1 MKDVQKH
8 ESWGVVG
15 LYHQH
20 HGGRELFGSDVTN
33 HSTICLKIK
42 TAQCSREL
50 GRDWIMGGET
60 LIEVSLSANQ
70 FADMLTNTNIGDG
83 VPCTIEYVR
92 GIGSIQ
98 YKPQKPKL
106 EVIEEERDLLA
117 ESVVENI
124 LASITKIE
132 ELVKNKILSKKA
144 GDDIISTMRK
154 AYSDLVGNNMEFY
167 KKQAKQEIENLVV
180 EAKRQVQEYVDNKI
194 YSTGLQMLKEGFNSP
209 TLLGKNTSENT
220 NSEFD

>member
-1 MKDVQKH
+1 MQIVNSEKH
-8 ESWGVVG
+8 ESWGVIG
-15 LYHQH
+15 LYHQY

-50 GRDWIMGGET
+50 GRDWIMGDET

-124 LASITKIE
+124 LASISTVE
-132 ELVKNKILSKKA
+132 GLVKSKKLSKGA
-144 GDDIISTMRK
+144 GDNLIFTMRK
-154 AYSDLVGNNMEFY
+154 AYSDLVGGGKEFY
-167 KKQAKQEIENLVV
+167 KKQAKQEVESMVT
-180 EAKRQVQEYVDNKI
+180 EAKRQVQEYVDSKI
-194 YSTGLQMLKEGFNSP
+194 YSTGLQMLKDGYTP
-209 TLLGKNTSENT
+209 PQLLDGEAGVDNGGK
-220 NSEFD
+220 

>member
-1 MKDVQKH
+1 MKDSEKH

-20 HGGRELFGSDVTN
+20 HCGRELFGSDVTN

-50 GRDWIMGGET
+50 GRDWIMGDET
-60 LIEVSLSANQ
+60 LIEISLSANQ

-124 LASITKIE
+124 KASITMVE
-132 ELVKNKILSKKA
+132 ELVKNKKISKVA
-144 GDDIISTMRK
+144 GDNLIFTMRK
-154 AYSDLVGNNMEFY
+154 AYSDLVGGGKEFY
-167 KKQAKQEIENLVV
+167 KKQAKQEVESMVT
-180 EAKRQVQEYVDNKI
+180 EAKRQVQEYVDSKI
-194 YSTGLQMLKEGFNSP
+194 YSTGLQMLKDGFNSP
-209 TLLGKNTSENT
+209 MLLGGEAGVEDGSK
-220 NSEFD
+220 